1 MKRSIWA
8 LVAGIL
14 VAIGATTLI
23 DVVLHVAG
31 VFPPLDRPIND
42 LQAALATSYR
52 IVTSVAGAWLTARL
66 APSKPMTH
74 VLILCGLGVVV
85 GLITLLATWN
95 MGLGP
100 RWYPV
105 ALMVLA
111 IPQAW
116 AGGKIYESQSR
127 SPTGAS

>member
-74 VLILCGLGVVV
+74 VLILGGLGVVV
-85 GLITLLATWN
+85 GLIGLLATWN